1 MTAPAETSKNDHSAI
16 ITKTLDTKPKA
27 AWRSQDFTGYN
38 QGEDIQ
44 EVYIRNIRNNARNTK
59 IGNDPMKRS
68 KEGIGYRSKKF
79 QKDDPNDNPRSQ
91 AKKVL

>member
-44 EVYIRNIRNNARNTK
+44 EVYIRNIRNNAKNTK
-59 IGNDPMKRS
+59 NWHRS
-68 KEGIGYRSKKF
+68 NEPVKTRDRLQF
-79 QKDDPNDNPRSQ
+79 QKVP
-91 AKKVL
+91 KY